1 MTQRN
6 SAKGKKRRK
15 KPEKLEF
22 VQDFIPIK
30 ELRHGII
37 ETTDGRY
44 IKILEIEPINFMLRS
59 DDEQFSIISTFASWL
74 KISPMKLQFKSITRR
89 ADSDKHVAMVR
100 EELEA
105 EPSEE
110 CKRLGE
116 DYINLIKDVG
126 SREAL
131 TRRFVLIFQ
140 YEEIRRNETDDFS
153 QIYSM
158 MQTAEQNARAY
169 FMQCGNNILQ
179 PEDPDEATA
188 EILYMFFN
196 RRSCVNE
203 PFSSRVERVVLDT
216 MAAKNKVIGI
226 DEVPHIRFAHFIAP
240 RGIDLKHHNYVVMDG
255 LYYTFLYIKGDGYPS
270 RVRAGWMSVLI
281 NAGEG
286 VDIDVHL
293 RRENRSKTIDKVAQR
308 IRLNRTKIKSM
319 QDTSTDYEELANSIQ
334 AGYYIKHGIANYN
347 EDLFYMSVFVTVSAK
362 TYEELMW
369 RKQQMIDMLKSMDM
383 YVSDCRFQQET
394 ALRSVMPFLKIA
406 PSLEKKAKRNV
417 LTSGAASTYMFT
429 SYELSD
435 DTGVLLG
442 INRHDNN
449 IFDHI
454 VITKIY
460 SNCFFA
466 RTVIPMPYE
475 IKLNGT
481 LSDEWCVG
489 DQITATY
496 SNVYY
501 DQENQRVEC
510 DFTSVEA
517 SDWQP
522 DPNAAYKPV
531 IYLYPEKEM
540 QVSVD
545 LTLDGKLTCTYPA
558 YNNGWNVTATPDGTL
573 TDTNGKTYNYLYWE
587 GETYAQYD
595 MSKGFCVKG
604 EETAVFLEDALAK
617 LGLNRR
623 EANEFIVYWLPL
635 MEQNEYNIIS
645 FQTDIYTEAAQL
657 KVNPAPDTLIRVFM
671 AWQAS
676 ETAVD
681 LPEQELT
688 APERNGFTVVEWGGT
703 ELK

>member
-1 MTQRN
+1 M
-6 SAKGKKRRK
+6 KKK
-15 KPEKLEF
+15 
-22 VQDFIPIK
+22 VWIPIVIVVLLAILVIPIPTGVYKDGGTREYTALTYKVVDWNRLTDDGSTYSATKVYFFPNNFRSIDNLWYK
-30 ELRHGII
+30 EEPNVEHSFVA
-37 ETTDGRY
+37 T
-44 IKILEIEPINFMLRS
+44 ILEINGSSVTVQPVENSAVLMSADKVSFGTSDLEKIEVEVGSVVKVTYKGGVMESYPAQVNATSWKLS
-59 DDEQFSIISTFASWL
+59 DDLSHLEYTEQWL
-74 KISPMKLQFKSITRR
+74 
-89 ADSDKHVAMVR
+89 DK
-100 EELEA
+100 
-105 EPSEE
+105 
-110 CKRLGE
+110 
-116 DYINLIKDVG
+116 
-126 SREAL
+126 
-131 TRRFVLIFQ
+131 
-140 YEEIRRNETDDFS
+140 
-153 QIYSM
+153 
-158 MQTAEQNARAY
+158 
-169 FMQCGNNILQ
+169 
-179 PEDPDEATA
+179 ATA
-188 EILYMFFN
+188 EKY
-196 RRSCVNE
+196 
-203 PFSSRVERVVLDT
+203 
-216 MAAKNKVIGI
+216 
-226 DEVPHIRFAHFIAP
+226 
-240 RGIDLKHHNYVVMDG
+240 
-255 LYYTFLYIKGDGYPS
+255 
-270 RVRAGWMSVLI
+270 
-281 NAGEG
+281 
-286 VDIDVHL
+286 
-293 RRENRSKTIDKVAQR
+293 
-308 IRLNRTKIKSM
+308 
-319 QDTSTDYEELANSIQ
+319 
-334 AGYYIKHGIANYN
+334 
-347 EDLFYMSVFVTVSAK
+347 
-362 TYEELMW
+362 
-369 RKQQMIDMLKSMDM
+369 
-383 YVSDCRFQQET
+383 
-394 ALRSVMPFLKIA
+394 
-406 PSLEKKAKRNV
+406 
-417 LTSGAASTYMFT
+417 
-429 SYELSD
+429 
-435 DTGVLLG
+435 
-442 INRHDNN
+442 DNN

-454 VITKIY
+454 KITKIY

-510 DFTSVEA
+510 DFTSIEA

-604 EETAVFLEDALAK
+604 EDAAVFLEDALAK